1 MFLVLMIILQMI
13 VGLTYKNI
21 KSDSEIMGHFEEF
34 RVKGYT
40 YIILT
45 LTFNTGHLYVT
56 KKIFPFG
63 KILSN

>member
-45 LTFNTGHLYVT
+45 LTFNTGHLYAY
-56 KKIFPFG
+56 KELFPLG
-63 KILSN
+63 KIRYN

>member
-21 KSDSEIMGHFEEF
+21 KSDSEIMGRFEEF

-45 LTFNTGHLYVT
+45 LTFNTEGLY
-56 KKIFPFG
+56 IR
-63 KILSN
+63 